1 MSAGPAPGRH
11 GRLAG
16 MAAGP
21 REQVERHTS
30 TWLTDRFNE
39 GLASLTP
46 ESLIYDERGQPA
58 RLTKEHFEHLVRK
71 LKILRW
77 LDRLPC
83 ESFLDVGA
91 GTDHVPALVR
101 ERRDADA
108 YYADLVH
115 EVNLPRAG
123 ERLGKLDHAVTL
135 DLRRLPFRDG
145 AFDVVLASE
154 VLEHLVRPVEA
165 LAELVRVARR
175 AVIMTSL
182 EALAPDRMRRF
193 LSHVAV
199 DVRRPHVERNFFT
212 VDEFHALL
220 GPDLRHEA
228 LLSFPHAPV
237 NPFWPRAR
245 IDATFAAIRDRASLE
260 AALVQAARSV
270 PHGPGTMG
278 ILLVWTA
285 PGVEVAPPR
294 PAADASLARWLVD
307 EVVSLEYYAFALICA
322 EGVLRRRP
330 EIGPRGPLLDR
341 PVAPAL
347 LARLQ
352 CPDCRGRLA
361 QAAGAL
367 CCADCGARFST
378 EYGIPILHP
387 TRAPDEAASH
397 EEAVRRL
404 CGADTGRAAAVRR
417 LVTRLRR
424 NEQPPGTWKRAAWRL
439 ETAMGSPLRRR
450 GLWPPD

>member
-1 MSAGPAPGRH
+1 MADSAP
-11 GRLAG
+11 

-21 REQVERHTS
+21 GAQAERHTS
-30 TWLTDRFNE
+30 AWLATGFHE
-39 GLASLTP
+39 GVAALTP
-46 ESLIYDERGQPA
+46 ESLIYDAHGQPA

-77 LDRLPC
+77 IDRLPC

-101 ERRDADA
+101 ERRGADA

-115 EVNLPRAG
+115 QVNLPRGG

-212 VDEFHALL
+212 IDEFHALL
-220 GPDLRHEA
+220 GPGLHHEA
-228 LLSFPHAPV
+228 LLSYPHAPV
-237 NPFWPRAR
+237 NPFWPRER
-245 IDATFAAIRDRASLE
+245 IDAAFAAIRDRASLE
-260 AALVQAARSV
+260 SALVRAAQPV
-270 PHGPGTMG
+270 PHAPGTMG
-278 ILLVWTA
+278 ILFAWTA
-285 PGVEVAPPR
+285 PGVYVAPAHPE
-294 PAADASLARWLVD
+294 ADAALARWLVD
-307 EVVSLEYYAFALICA
+307 EVMSLEYYAFAVICA
-322 EGVLRRRP
+322 HGVLLQRP
-330 EIGPRGPLLDR
+330 ELEPPGPAADR

-352 CPDCRGRLA
+352 CPDCRGVLE
-361 QAAGAL
+361 QAPGAL
-367 CCADCGARFST
+367 RCGRCDTRLPT
-378 EYGIPILHP
+378 EEGVPMLHP
-387 TRAPDEAASH
+387 ARTHDDAAD
-397 EEAVRRL
+397 ADAALRRL
-404 CGADTGRAAAVRR
+404 CGADATRAATVRR
-417 LVTRLRR
+417 LMTRLRR
-424 NEQPPGTWKRAAWRL
+424 NEHPPGALKRAAWHV
-439 ETAMGSPLRRR
+439 EQAIGSPLRRR
-450 GLWPPD
+450 GLWPAE